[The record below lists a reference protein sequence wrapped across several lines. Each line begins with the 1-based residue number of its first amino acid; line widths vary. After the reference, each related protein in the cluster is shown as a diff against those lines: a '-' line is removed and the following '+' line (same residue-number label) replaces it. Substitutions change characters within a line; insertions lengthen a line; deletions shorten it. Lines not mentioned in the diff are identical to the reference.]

1 MASCY
6 GKCWHHLLHVDAI
19 SFFVINRCQKK
30 KKIVM
35 EKIFI
40 SSEQLENF
48 NEMFMQEVTYD
59 NIKSPKRLRFYL
71 FCRRYILE
79 KPHYKKIL
87 KMLIKTFLLHY
98 KKILKMVIKIFL
110 MLLIWS
116 ESSLCYE
123 LQYENFRDCENKT
136 PNTNGLVKKTNC
148 DTKITVIEKEIL
160 INIRS
165 VEKML
170 RMGQLRR
177 RKIKCQMLMTF

>member
-1 MASCY
+1 
-6 GKCWHHLLHVDAI
+6 
-19 SFFVINRCQKK
+19 
-30 KKIVM
+30 
-35 EKIFI
+35 
-40 SSEQLENF
+40 
-48 NEMFMQEVTYD
+48 
-59 NIKSPKRLRFYL
+59 
-71 FCRRYILE
+71 
-79 KPHYKKIL
+79 
-87 KMLIKTFLLHY
+87 
-98 KKILKMVIKIFL
+98 MVIKIFL

-160 INIRS
+160 ITIRS